1 MKKLITTAAC
11 TMAAAAAFGQGL
23 FQFQSTIGTQ
33 GQPPTAGEVNDNTI
47 VLPNANGTAAPTAT
61 GTPAGSPYQAEV
73 AIGTGTTLASMTL
86 YPTSISPLSTGWFF
100 GPSLTVPGSAPGTSV
115 NFDVLVWNPAD
126 GSTYAAALAKN
137 GAITGNS
144 GVVLGYTLGGPN
156 PAGGPPFIACNPNFA
171 AFSLTGV
178 VPEPTTLTLG
188 AMGLGSLLLFRRR
201 K

>member
-33 GQPPTAGEVNDNTI
+33 GQAPTAGVVNDNTI
-47 VLPNANGTAAPTAT
+47 VLPLANGSAAPTAT
-61 GTPAGSPYQAEV
+61 GKPADVPYQAEV

-86 YPTSISPLSTGWFF
+86 YPASISPLGGGYFF
-100 GPSLTVPGSAPGTSV
+100 GPQITVPGSAPGSSV

-126 GSTYAAALAKN
+126 GTFAQASAKN
-137 GAITGNS
+137 GATWGSS
-144 GVVLGYTLGGPN
+144 GVVTGYSLGGPN
-156 PAGGPPFIACNPNFA
+156 PAGPPFIAGNPNFA
-171 AFSLTGV
+171 AFSLV
-178 VPEPTTLTLG
+178 KNVPEPTTLALG
-188 AMGLGSLLLFRRR
+188 AMGLGALLLRRR